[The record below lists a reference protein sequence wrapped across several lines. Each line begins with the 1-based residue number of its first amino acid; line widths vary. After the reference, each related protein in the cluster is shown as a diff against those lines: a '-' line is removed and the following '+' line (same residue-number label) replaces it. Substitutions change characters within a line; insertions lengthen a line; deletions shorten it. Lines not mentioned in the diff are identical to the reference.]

1 MDQAAGGQY
10 GTEDVPPPT
19 PLSSSKNAGP
29 SARRS
34 RARST
39 PSRVYRAAVS
49 SRRSIDTTV
58 AVGSGSAVAV
68 ARMSAPSFSAQLSL
82 ARPWHHGRVVAGAGE
97 DLSRL
102 ELGQHP
108 RQQRCPP
115 VVPAADLDPTDP
127 ERGVCLTEQ
136 PRGLRDRCFVGAVG
150 RESRSID
157 GAPPAGSPGRSTAL
171 RRPRAARRGP
181 GTRHRPHRPSSGIA
195 SDRSLRPEPF
205 TPLLG
210 VRPEVRRC
218 LSRS

>member
-157 GAPPAGSPGRSTAL
+157 GAPPAASCSKRTGNPTSATPSQQRHSIRSEPA
-171 RRPRAARRGP
+171 PRAVYTARESAPRGQ
-181 GTRHRPHRPSSGIA
+181 
-195 SDRSLRPEPF
+195 
-205 TPLLG
+205 
-210 VRPEVRRC
+210 EV
-218 LSRS
+218 LIEKLT